1 MDKAKMPSLQVR
13 SIQARRVAPLRWP
26 AGLVFSPSRSLQ
38 VLLAPLLLG
47 YFEGRGVSTPQRDS
61 SSTSNDLLESRI
73 AENTLAALNDQI
85 VAHCAV
91 ETEVGQDE
99 IPVSQTDHQPRS
111 R

>member
-1 MDKAKMPSLQVR
+1 M
-13 SIQARRVAPLRWP
+13 SI
-26 AGLVFSPSRSLQ
+26 
-38 VLLAPLLLG
+38 
-47 YFEGRGVSTPQRDS
+47 PQRNS

-85 VAHCAV
+85 AAHCAV
-91 ETEVGQDE
+91 ETEMGQGE